1 MFQTDSM
8 SPRTLNVEKLE
19 KKFASLTKS
28 RESILGLSTWII
40 RHKEFYKEIV
50 DQWLNALSKGIYLVF
65 KEVFQCYTWLEIQIY
80 PGM

>member
-1 MFQTDSM
+1 M
-8 SPRTLNVEKLE
+8 SPKTLNVEKLE

-50 DQWLNALSKGIYLVF
+50 DHWLDALSKGIVPKILVI
-65 KEVFQCYTWLEIQIY
+65 VYYYCLSLLHYRVTNILCQLL
-80 PGM
+80 

>member
-19 KKFASLTKS
+19 KKFGSLTKS

-50 DQWLNALSKGIYLVF
+50 DQWLNALSKGIYLVVHESF
-65 KEVFQCYTWLEIQIY
+65 
-80 PGM
+80 